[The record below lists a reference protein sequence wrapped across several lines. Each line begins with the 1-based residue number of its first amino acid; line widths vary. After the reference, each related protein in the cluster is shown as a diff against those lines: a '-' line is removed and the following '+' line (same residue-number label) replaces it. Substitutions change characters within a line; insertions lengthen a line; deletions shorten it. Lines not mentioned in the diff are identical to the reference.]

1 MGKIANPD
9 VVRRFNIEV
18 IQEGRREA
26 FEQLVAPD
34 FINRSAPTGA
44 PNDAESLWNTFKNV
58 LQPALAN
65 LTVTIH
71 DQMVDNDKVATRKT
85 ISGIHTGPLMGV
97 APTGRSVSIDV
108 IDIVRLR
115 DGRYVEHW
123 GINSLQSALAA
134 LKA

>member
-1 MGKIANPD
+1 MCEIANKD
-9 VVRRFNIEV
+9 VVHRFNIEV

-34 FINRSAPTGA
+34 FVNRSAPTGA
-44 PNDAESLWNTFKNV
+44 PNGAESLWNTFKNV
-58 LQPALAN
+58 LQPAVAS

-71 DQMVDNDKVATRKT
+71 DQIAENDKVATRKT
-85 ISGIHTGPLMGV
+85 ISGVHTGPLMGV

-108 IDIVRLR
+108 IDIVRVR

-123 GINSLQSALAA
+123 GINSLQSALAG

>member
-1 MGKIANPD
+1 MGEIANSD

-18 IQEGRREA
+18 IQQGRREA

-34 FINRSAPTGA
+34 FINRSAPPGA

-71 DQMVDNDKVATRKT
+71 DQLVENDKVATRKT
-85 ISGIHTGPLMGV
+85 ISGIHAGPLMGV

-108 IDIVRLR
+108 IDIVRLQ